1 MTNVPPVNEET
12 VVFKSDRQAAGKVC
26 KKYSDPTNYPVSL
39 LIGFSDFHY
48 LKKFINFSIWAI

>member
-48 LKKFINFSIWAI
+48 LKKFINFSI